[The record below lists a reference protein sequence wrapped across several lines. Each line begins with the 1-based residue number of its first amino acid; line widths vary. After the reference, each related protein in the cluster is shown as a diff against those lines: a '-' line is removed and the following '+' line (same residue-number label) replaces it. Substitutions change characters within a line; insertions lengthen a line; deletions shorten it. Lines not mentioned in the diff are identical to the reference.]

1 MIYII
6 FLQKYRSEN
15 LQIQMSEY
23 LRNEK
28 ILNSLACRL
37 KMASLLAAQTL
48 FSAPQKFFVDPPTMD
63 YGKSRNAKKTD
74 FFISKIVNI
83 SELVID
89 RGIQMHC

>member
-15 LQIQMSEY
+15 LRIQMSEY
-23 LRNEK
+23 LPNEK

-74 FFISKIVNI
+74 FLFQK
-83 SELVID
+83 L
-89 RGIQMHC
+89 